1 MPELSTTDLIAHF
14 ANDVKVWERLVAKA
28 RGGHTPHTSAD
39 SWSWQHNLA
48 VSRATLE
55 KLNALYA
62 LEQIY

>member
-14 ANDVKVWERLVAKA
+14 TNEAKVWASIIEKA
-28 RGGHTPHTSAD
+28 RLRHLSHTAAD
-39 SWSWQHNLA
+39 WSSWHHNLA